1 MSVRFYQFG
10 RLVGGTDS
18 SGGSIAP
25 SEAPYGEPEL
35 MGGTL
40 VAGVNTLTFSA
51 SLKSLRIYNTH
62 DTAYMDYSFDGV
74 TWFTLFPYQ
83 VIEENVSSNIV
94 YLRPHVAG
102 TFPTYEL
109 LGILQA

>member
-10 RLVGGTDS
+10 RIVGGTDA
-18 SGGSIAP
+18 SGGSIP
-25 SEAPYGEPEL
+25 SADAAYGPPEL
-35 MGGTL
+35 MSGTL
-40 VAGVNTLTFSA
+40 VAGINTFTFSA

-74 TWFTLFPYQ
+74 TWFTLQPYQ
-83 VIEENVSSNIV
+83 VIEENVSSTVV
-94 YLRPHVAG
+94 YLQPHVAG

-109 LGILQA
+109 FGILQA